1 MAEILYTGLHAS
13 TLDLLKEN
21 LQGQEAAFEEVDESE
36 VRRMDGNLKKYGVL
50 LVGEEVNNPVRVA
63 QEAYARDKTLS
74 VLLINDERNYTRVK
88 QSLQFSPFVGPTV
101 VCVSNQVQVRL
112 ADMVQDAMDRT
123 IQRRSFQ
130 NIRRSVATDLDFSV
144 SALEKVR
151 GDYTARV
158 LEEAPIGAALISK
171 YGKVLTIN
179 AYAANLFG
187 KSEREILA
195 GPLLPLFPDEVQAEV
210 RQFVNQE
217 PVSEPK
223 RVFELPLETGKKYLE
238 ISLAEVDDRNRE
250 NFRILIINDITETT
264 LSQQRTQAHLQE
276 LEQMNAN
283 LKRLNT
289 DLDTFVYTASHDLK
303 SPILNI
309 EGLVELLEESLG
321 DKKQDVEEELEHIKT
336 SVQRFKSTVE
346 DLTEVARIQKSFE
359 QEETLLQVEEMV
371 GEVKDLI
378 SFEINA
384 ASAVVKHDSS
394 AAPQLYFSKRNFKS
408 ILYNLISNAIKYKSP
423 DRTPHIYIRTWQE
436 GNDFYLQVHDNGL
449 GIPESKKYKVF
460 ELFKRLHAH
469 VKGTGI
475 GLYIVKRIVQNN
487 GGDIELQ
494 STENMGSTFT
504 VKLKV

>member
-1 MAEILYTGLHAS
+1 MTEILYTGLYTS
-13 TLDLLKEN
+13 TLALLKEN
-21 LQGQEAAFEEVDESE
+21 LQGVDVTFEEVAEGE

-74 VLLINDERNYTRVK
+74 VLLINDERNFVRVK

-101 VCVSNQVQVRL
+101 MCVSSQVQERL
-112 ADMVQDAMDRT
+112 VDMVQDAAQRT
-123 IQRRSFQ
+123 AQRRSFQ
-130 NIRRSVATDLDFSV
+130 KMRKSVATDLDFSLT
-144 SALEKVR
+144 ALEKVP

-179 AYAANLFG
+179 TYAAHLFG
-187 KSEREILA
+187 KTEREILS
-195 GPLLPLFPDEVQAEV
+195 GPLLPLFPVQVQPDVEK
-210 RQFVNQE
+210 FVNQE
-217 PVSEPK
+217 TITEQK
-223 RVFELPLETGKKYLE
+223 RVFELPLEAGVKYLE

-250 NFRILIINDITETT
+250 NFRILIINDITETIR
-264 LSQQRTQAHLQE
+264 SQQRTQAHLHE

-309 EGLVELLEESLG
+309 EGLVELLEGSLG
-321 DKKQDVEEELEHIKT
+321 EKRQDVAAELAHIKA
-336 SVQRFKSTVE
+336 SVQRFKNTVE

-359 QEETLLQVEEMV
+359 QEATLLHVEKMV
-371 GEVKDLI
+371 KEVKELV
-378 SFEINA
+378 SFEISA
-384 ASAVVKHDSS
+384 ADAVVELDCS

-423 DRTPHIYIRTWQE
+423 DRAPHIGIKTWQE
-436 GNDFYLQVHDNGL
+436 GSDFYLQVKDNGL
-449 GIPESKKYKVF
+449 GIPDSKRQRVF
-460 ELFKRLHAH
+460 ELFKRLHVH
-469 VKGTGI
+469 VQGTGI
-475 GLYIVKRIVQNN
+475 GLYIVKRVVQNN
-487 GGDIELQ
+487 GGEIDLQ
-494 STENMGSTFT
+494 SKVGEGSTFT
-504 VKLKV
+504 IRLKV